1 MNKNEQWLED
11 IYNQAD
17 DDIVLDDEDI
27 LEVEFFDIDTQKEDE

>member
-27 LEVEFFDIDTQKEDE
+27 LEEEFFDIDTQKEDE